1 MEDGAAV
8 AVETDGHRDGVSLR
22 LEKPVQ
28 RLGFGL
34 RQGRRTLVIRTIWE
48 NDSIVLAADAITAA
62 LLVNVETNGEVA
74 IQIDSV
80 FFVTST

>member
-8 AVETDGHRDGVSLR
+8 AVETDGPRDGVSLR
-22 LEKPVQ
+22 LDKAVQ

-48 NDSIVLAADAITAA
+48 NDSIVLAADAITAT

>member
-22 LEKPVQ
+22 LEKLVQ

-48 NDSIVLAADAITAA
+48 NDSIVLAADAITAT